1 MFFENDMDINRGD
14 VSIMNEVR
22 FGIVGIGG
30 IGTLHS
36 NYLLGGEVTNARLTA
51 VCDIDE
57 QKLIKFKEK
66 HGDEIARY
74 VDYKDLLASGKVDAV
89 IIATPHYMH
98 PVIAIDAFH
107 AGLNVLVEKP
117 AGVYAKKVLEM
128 NEAAKES
135 GKVFSIMYCM
145 RTDPYYI
152 KIRDML
158 QTGELGTLKRI
169 NWIATDWYRPQS
181 YHNSCAWRSS
191 WAGEGGGVIINQCP
205 HNLDL
210 WQWMFGMPESLC
222 AFADFGKYYDIEVED
237 DVTVYMRYPNG
248 VTGVFIASTGEAP
261 GTNRLEITGTL
272 GKLTYEKGKLIYMR
286 NREDER
292 SFNQHF
298 TSSIAAEPEKWVSE
312 VEVTGTP
319 MQHKKITQNFVNAIL
334 HGEELIA
341 PGENGINE
349 MNLSNG
355 IHYSAWT
362 DQKVT
367 LPVDNAAYLELL
379 RDKINRSSR
388 TAKVREGSGQT
399 ECI

>member
-1 MFFENDMDINRGD
+1 MKWRGAFSNGEEALAFFESRPADVVITDIKMPKMDGMELCARIRSQNRKCK
-14 VSIMNEVR
+14 
-22 FGIVGIGG
+22 IVILSGYGEFSYAQQAIKYGVC
-30 IGTLHS
+30 H
-36 NYLLGGEVTNARLTA
+36 YLLKP
-51 VCDIDE
+51 ID
-57 QKLIKFKEK
+57 
-66 HGDEIARY
+66 
-74 VDYKDLLASGKVDAV
+74 
-89 IIATPHYMH
+89 
-98 PVIAIDAFH
+98 
-107 AGLNVLVEKP
+107 
-117 AGVYAKKVLEM
+117 
-128 NEAAKES
+128 
-135 GKVFSIMYCM
+135 
-145 RTDPYYI
+145 I

-261 GTNRLEITGTL
+261 GTNRLEIIGTL

-292 SFNQHF
+292 SFNRHF

-312 VEVTGTP
+312 VAVSGTP
-319 MQHKKITQNFVNAIL
+319 MEHKKITQNFVNAIL
-334 HGEELIA
+334 NGEELIA

-349 MNLSNG
+349 MNISNA

-367 LPVDNAAYLELL
+367 LPVDNAAFLALL
-379 RDKINRSSR
+379 REKINHSSR

-399 ECI
+399 QCI